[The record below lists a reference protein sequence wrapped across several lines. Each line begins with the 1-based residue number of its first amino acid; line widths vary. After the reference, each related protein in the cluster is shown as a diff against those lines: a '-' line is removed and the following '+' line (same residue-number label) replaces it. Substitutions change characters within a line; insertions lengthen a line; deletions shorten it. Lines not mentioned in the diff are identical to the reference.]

1 MHGWRLAALLLA
13 ILAFA
18 LAAAGSGEVNS
29 HQPVVGGLPF
39 QSGQAT
45 FFWLG
50 VLLFLA
56 AVWGWRST

>member
-1 MHGWRLAALLLA
+1 MRRWQLAALILA
-13 ILAFA
+13 ILAFG
-18 LAAAGSGEVNS
+18 LAAAGSGDIDSNW
-29 HQPVVGGLPF
+29 PVAGGLSL

-50 VLLFLA
+50 VLLFLV